1 MNRTQGDIVL
11 DLSDVADALFKCI
24 RSNATGQMDLVRW
37 HLLDVE
43 QAIEKTRTDLDIM
56 QHPEKYAKDG
66 D

>member
-1 MNRTQGDIVL
+1 MKRAQGDIAL

-24 RSNATGQMDLVRW
+24 RSNAVGDMPMVKG

-43 QAIEKTRTDLDIM
+43 QALHKVETDLDIM

>member
-1 MNRTQGDIVL
+1 MKRTHGDIAL

-24 RSNATGQMDLVRW
+24 RSNAVGDMPMVRG
-37 HLLDVE
+37 HLLEVE

>member
-1 MNRTQGDIVL
+1 MNRTQGDIAL

-24 RSNATGQMDLVRW
+24 RSNAVGDMPMVRG
-37 HLLDVE
+37 HLLEVE

>member
-1 MNRTQGDIVL
+1 MKRTQGDIAI

-24 RSNATGQMDLVRW
+24 RSNAVGDMPMVKG
-37 HLLDVE
+37 HLLEVD
-43 QAIEKTRTDLDIM
+43 QALNKVKTDLDIM